1 MRCDL
6 QLRELKRPI
15 AEFKTTLL
23 DSTPAVTI
31 QLPQVIGV
39 RFEQTAR
46 LRGSESMVFAA
57 QQADGIHLLTIVSA
71 TPEARPQSK

>member
-1 MRCDL
+1 MHCDL

-23 DSTPAVTI
+23 DSTAVTI

-57 QQADGIHLLTIVSA
+57 QQADGIHLLTIASA